1 MYDIIENVM
10 KLVDPGDPLVEIKI
24 IARQSEKIQTLKSI
38 KQITE
43 TKRQQLKAPEEEK
56 K

>member
-24 IARQSEKIQTLKSI
+24 IAR
-38 KQITE
+38 
-43 TKRQQLKAPEEEK
+43 
-56 K
+56 